1 MGILTSRA
9 ALYIAGGIVNGG
21 AIRDEPASGGG
32 SVCGSLLGGK
42 AKREATGGLKYNVG
56 DAIEKL

>member
-9 ALYIAGGIVNGG
+9 ALYIEGGIVNCG
-21 AIRDEPASGGG
+21 AIGDEPAYGGG

-42 AKREATGGLKYNVG
+42 EKREATGGLK
-56 DAIEKL
+56 